1 MFFYDVFKTSLSWV
15 GILLSAHGII
25 KSAMGTGPEQVLER
39 LGSQINKAIYNPV
52 KLTKVRGCLEAF
64 SNGDFYAL
72 DGITLDLEYAP
83 PFYCRAWKVCRKIPP
98 GETRS
103 YAWLAQAAGSP
114 RAFRA
119 AGHAMKKNP
128 LPPIVPCHRVVG
140 SDGNLRGYS
149 SGIEI
154 KARLLKHEQRSIN
167 RAQSNFRVF

>member
-1 MFFYDVFKTSLSWV
+1 MFFYDIFKTSLFWV
-15 GILLSAHGII
+15 GIVLSDHGII
-25 KSAMGTGPEQVLER
+25 KSGMGTSPEQVLER

-52 KLTKVRGCLEAF
+52 KLTKIRWCLEAF

-72 DGITLDLEYAP
+72 DNITLDLEYAP
-83 PFYCRAWKVCRKIPP
+83 PFYRRSWKVCREIPP

-119 AGHAMKKNP
+119 AGHSMKKNP
-128 LPPIVPCHRVVG
+128 FPPMVPCHRVIG
-140 SDGNLRGYS
+140 SDGNFRGYS
-149 SGIEI
+149 GGIEI
-154 KARLLKHEQRSIN
+154 KVRLLNHEQRSIN